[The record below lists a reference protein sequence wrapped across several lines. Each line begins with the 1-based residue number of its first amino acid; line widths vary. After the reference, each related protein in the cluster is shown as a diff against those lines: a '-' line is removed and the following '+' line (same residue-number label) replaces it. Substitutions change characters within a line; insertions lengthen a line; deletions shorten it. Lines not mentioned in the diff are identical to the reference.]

1 MLAWQT
7 ILLLKHHLTFFA
19 FDLRFACFAPLIII
33 SQVYAGFSCATYIVF
48 GKYVIAAVQFGAL
61 DMDVCVCVCVET
73 RETQCTDLIE
83 VSELNDS
90 SSSAFI

>member
-1 MLAWQT
+1 M
-7 ILLLKHHLTFFA
+7 
-19 FDLRFACFAPLIII
+19 
-33 SQVYAGFSCATYIVF
+33 
-48 GKYVIAAVQFGAL
+48 IAAVQFGAL